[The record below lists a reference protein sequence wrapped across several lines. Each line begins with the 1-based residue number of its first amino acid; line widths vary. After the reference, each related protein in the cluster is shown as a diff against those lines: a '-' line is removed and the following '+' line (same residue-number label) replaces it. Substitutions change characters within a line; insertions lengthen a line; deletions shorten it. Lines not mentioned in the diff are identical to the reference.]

1 MLGTGAV
8 GAIAFHLLQG
18 LEHGLIEAVIMV
30 GAFVLFNALL
40 GSSKKASFAVVL
52 IGYAFAWVGHFFF
65 QKNKPASFI
74 YPTFSL
80 MGDFKMFS
88 EILLGSVRISFA
100 S

>member
-8 GAIAFHLLQG
+8 GAISFHLLQG
-18 LEHGLIEAVIMV
+18 MEHGLVEAVLMV
-30 GAFVLFNALL
+30 GSFALFNSLL
-40 GSSKKASFAVVL
+40 GSSMKASVAVVL

-88 EILLGSVRISFA
+88 EILLGSVRISFN
-100 S
+100 